1 MTKINIK
8 RLFISGLVAGFIMNL
23 ISLALAG
30 VYLSEMMELLNSHS
44 IYPSRSIWS
53 LVVYL
58 LMRFIWGFGAIWF
71 YVAVRPRFGP
81 GLKTAAL
88 IGFVFWLVTFF
99 LMIVSYGMLGM
110 FPMNILLQWAIIT
123 MVGIVP
129 STIIGAWIYHE

>member
-8 RLFISGLVAGFIMNL
+8 RLFISGLVAGFIMNF

-30 VYLSEMMELLNSHS
+30 IYLSDMMELLNSRG
-44 IYPSRSIWS
+44 IYPSKSILS

-58 LMRFIWGFGAIWF
+58 LMRFIWGFMAIWF

-81 GLKTAAL
+81 GLKTALL
-88 IGFVFWLVTFF
+88 IGFIFWLVTFF

-110 FPMNILLQWAIIT
+110 FPLNMLIQWAIIT
-123 MVGIVP
+123 MVGILP
-129 STIIGAWIYHE
+129 STIIGAWIYRE